1 MNSEIE
7 TNGSEK
13 WGYWKPWESHRA
25 SLMKLVKDEVIG
37 LHNNDD
43 NIAIFGA
50 GECDDIDLK
59 FLTNRFNE
67 VYLIDMDIQAMENG
81 KINQQLTDLENS
93 KITLSGGFDFSGV
106 SKQFYVELEELLR
119 KNKPLET
126 IISFVRNEA
135 NMLKMPNDLD
145 DLKSKFS
152 AVLSAAVHSQ
162 ICSENYTVFGKYYER
177 YNKQEMKEIEDELKH
192 LYTQAVKIYNNL
204 LLHVAKADA
213 SILLGF
219 DMIEISENAGTLEY
233 LPVIMKGIADSD
245 VTAIADLIEQHGVLG
260 SVEGQNDINARIDFM
275 NLKEYLNEKKIIR
288 NYWIWNFDSQ
298 RAYMMY
304 ACTIHLSIL
313 KQNDSY

>member
-13 WGYWKPWESHRA
+13 WGYWKPWESHRT
-25 SLMKLVKDEVIG
+25 SLMKLVNDEVIG
-37 LHNNDD
+37 IHNNDD

-59 FLTNRFNE
+59 FLTSRFNE
-67 VYLIDMDIQAMENG
+67 VYLIDIDIQAMENG
-81 KINQQLTDLENS
+81 KINQQLTDLENN
-93 KITLSGGFDFSGV
+93 KITLVGGFDFAGV
-106 SKQFYVELEELLR
+106 SKQFYVEIEELLH
-119 KNKPLET
+119 KNQPLET
-126 IISFVRNEA
+126 IISFIRNEA
-135 NMLKMPNDLD
+135 NMLKMPNNLD
-145 DLKSKFS
+145 GLKGKFS

-177 YNKQEMKEIEDELKH
+177 YNKQEMKEIEDELKY
-192 LYTQAVKIYNNL
+192 LYTQAVKMYNNL

-213 SILLGF
+213 SLLLGL

-233 LPVIMKGIADSD
+233 LPVITKGMANGDDAAIENIA
-245 VTAIADLIEQHGVLG
+245 VQHGVLG
-260 SVEGQNDINARIDFM
+260 SVEGLNDINARIDFM
-275 NLKEYLNEKKIIR
+275 NLEEYLNEKKITQ

-313 KQNDSY
+313 NPN